1 MEKMDLMKGINYV
14 TDEKDRKVAVQIDLK
29 IHGKL
34 WEDFYDNMVA
44 EQRRDEEK
52 IPLAEVIRTLKE
64 EGRLDESI

>member
-1 MEKMDLMKGINYV
+1 MAG
-14 TDEKDRKVAVQIDLK
+14 QIDLK
-29 IHGKL
+29 THGKL
-34 WEDFYDNMVA
+34 WEDFYDTIVA

>member
-1 MEKMDLMKGINYV
+1 MKGINYV

-29 IHGKL
+29 KHGKL
-34 WEDFYDNMVA
+34 WEDFYDNLVA